1 MKTKIKF
8 TGIFIITIMLSSFI
22 FASALSLS
30 NAKKSHIVNVA
41 CENNIVAINYEN
53 AIAIDFYLEEEDYI
67 VDIPFNT
74 ASISADCKYLKAV
87 SVDFEFEEESYIDD
101 IPFNTK
107 KAVRSLS

>member
-8 TGIFIITIMLSSFI
+8 TGIFIITILLSSFI

-30 NAKKSHIVNVA
+30 IAKKSPIANMP
-41 CENNIVAINYEN
+41 CSINIAAINYEK
-53 AIAIDFYLEEEDYI
+53 AMATDFYLEEENYI

-74 ASISADCKYLKAV
+74 ASISANCKYLKAV

-101 IPFNTK
+101 IPFDTK